1 MAGKRQPRVTCGD
14 TREIR
19 VIADIGGTLAR
30 FALIDAAGDALEIG
44 IQGAQICVG
53 RHDVGPEHLQVEDD
67 ERGIKRL
74 YGLAGSFGSDMIRT
88 AYPTSS
94 ATFMFN

>member
-74 YGLAGSFGSDMIRT
+74 YGLAELIRIRHGPHRLSDILGHVLV
-88 AYPTSS
+88 
-94 ATFMFN
+94 